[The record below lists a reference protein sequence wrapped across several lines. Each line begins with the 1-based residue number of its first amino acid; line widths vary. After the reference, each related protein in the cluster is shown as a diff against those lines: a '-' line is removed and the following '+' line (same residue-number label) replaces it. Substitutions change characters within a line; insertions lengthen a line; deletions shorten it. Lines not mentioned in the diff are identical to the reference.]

1 MHRIKRSAKN
11 IHPLKGGEEMR
22 ISIKAARINAD
33 MTQEEL
39 ANDLGINKATIVNW
53 ENGTS
58 EPKISQLQRI
68 SELSG
73 IPIDFIYVPLKA
85 KKVGQ

>member
-1 MHRIKRSAKN
+1 
-11 IHPLKGGEEMR
+11 MR